1 MEAEFLQ
8 VNISVDRKFRGTGC
22 ALLMSIRVSL
32 QNRNLFILLYKLTT
46 SRLLKV
52 LKKLDSN

>member
-32 QNRNLFILLYKLTT
+32 QNRNLFILLYK
-46 SRLLKV
+46 
-52 LKKLDSN
+52 